1 MTITKNQEFFQKV
14 NESFAN
20 GDVDFLMDHVTESIH
35 WEMVGEIKVQG
46 KQKVSEMFEPMR
58 GEKIE
63 NYVTH
68 NIITHGNTA
77 VIHGSMNMPKED
89 GSMATYAFCDLYK
102 LDKFKNG
109 KIKEV
114 KAFLI
119 EVNEA

>member
-1 MTITKNQEFFQKV
+1 MAVTKNQEFFQKI

-20 GDVDFLMDHVTESIH
+20 GDVDFLMDHVTEDIH
-35 WEMVGEIKVQG
+35 WEMVGDVKLQGIEKVKEI
-46 KQKVSEMFEPMR
+46 FEPMR

-63 NYVTH
+63 NYVT
-68 NIITHGNTA
+68 NNLITHGNTA
-77 VIHGSMNMPKED
+77 VIEGKMNMPKKD

-109 KIKEV
+109 KIREV

-119 EVNEA
+119 ELAD